1 MDHAESARRHRNQAE
16 EFRAKA
22 ELMGDQ
28 ETRAQYQKM
37 AESYDA
43 LADTEEKLATA
54 APQRTADSQ
63 KPDSPGISSTTPPP
77 AEAAS

>member
-16 EFRAKA
+16 ECRARA
-22 ELMGDQ
+22 DLMGDQ

-37 AESYDA
+37 ADSYDA
-43 LADTEEKLATA
+43 IADTEEKLAA
-54 APQRTADSQ
+54 GPQRTADSR
-63 KPDSPGISSTTPPP
+63 KPESPGISSTTPPP